1 MGCHTGSPEDRHAE
15 ENAMKFRRLS
25 DRVVVRR
32 VKEEEK
38 TTGGIIQKQA
48 PGMGSG
54 EHGATAHGLLER
66 QTAGPRKR

>member
-1 MGCHTGSPEDRHAE
+1 
-15 ENAMKFRRLS
+15 MKFRRLS